1 MRKMLL
7 VVTTMLLAENSHA
20 KRKRTSPH
28 MRMLQR
34 PRQEALQYS
43 EIKRA
48 RA

>member
-28 MRMLQR
+28 MRMQTDT
-34 PRQEALQYS
+34 S
-43 EIKRA
+43 TSKH
-48 RA
+48 